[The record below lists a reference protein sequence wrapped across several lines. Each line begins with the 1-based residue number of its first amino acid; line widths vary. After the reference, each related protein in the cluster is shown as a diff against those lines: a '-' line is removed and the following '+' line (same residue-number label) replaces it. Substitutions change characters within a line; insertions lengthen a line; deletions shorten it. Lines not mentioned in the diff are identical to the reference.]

1 MKLRGLILAVVV
13 LLALGGVLYWSNH
26 HKPSTQSTALS
37 STASPSILKLNQASM
52 TGLTLTDKGSAP
64 VTLVKQNDG
73 RWQITEPKELRV
85 DQDGVTSLLSTLS
98 SLNAD
103 RVVEEKASN
112 LAQYGLEDPSV
123 SVDIETSDH
132 KQRRLLL
139 GDSTPAGDDVYAMLD
154 GDPRVFTIASY
165 DKTGIG
171 KGLNDLRD
179 KHLLTVD
186 PDKVSRVTFDKK
198 GQAIEFARI
207 RDGWQILKPEPLR
220 ADSFAVDELVRG
232 VADARMDLSGSKSD
246 ATADFAQ
253 GTPVATVSLTGARGT
268 ETLDLRKNKN
278 DDYARSSALPGIY
291 KVDPILDS
299 TLSQSLND
307 FRNKK
312 LFGFGFEDPNKIE
325 LHEGS
330 KVWFLLRNGSDWWF
344 NGKKMDGAAVESL
357 VDKLRNLAATSF
369 PTSGFSSAAIQVMV
383 TSAGGKHVEAVSI
396 SKSGD
401 HYLAKRDNEPSLYQ
415 LSASDVSDLTA
426 AINAIEPAAIA
437 K

>member
-1 MKLRGLILAVVV
+1 MKLRGLIIAVVV

-26 HKPSTQSTALS
+26 HKASTPSTSLS

-64 VTLVKQNDG
+64 VTLVKQNDD
-73 RWQITEPKELRV
+73 RWQITEPKELRA

-98 SLNAD
+98 NLNAD

-132 KQRRLLL
+132 KQRRLML
-139 GDSTPAGDDVYAMLD
+139 GDSTPAGDDVYAMLG
-154 GDPRVFTIASY
+154 GDHRVFTIASY
-165 DKTGIG
+165 DKTSID

-198 GQAIEFARI
+198 GQTIEFARI
-207 RDGWQILKPEPLR
+207 RDGWQILKPAPLR

-232 VADARMDLSGSKSD
+232 VADARMDLNGSKSD
-246 ATADFAQ
+246 AAAEFAK

-268 ETLDLRKNKN
+268 ETLELRKNED

-291 KVDPILDS
+291 KVDSILDS
-299 TLSQSLND
+299 TLSQSLNS

-312 LFGFGFEDPNKIE
+312 LFDFGFEDPNKIE

-330 KVWFLLRNGSDWWF
+330 RVWFLSRNGTNWWS
-344 NGKKMDGAAVESL
+344 NGTKMDGAAIESL
-357 VDKLRNLAATSF
+357 VDKLRNLAATGF

-383 TSAGGKHVEAVSI
+383 TSAGGKQVEKVSI

-426 AINAIEPAAIA
+426 AINAIKPTAIA

>member
-278 DDYARSSALPGIY
+278 DDYARSSALPGVY
-291 KVDPILDS
+291 KVDPILDA

-330 KVWFLLRNGSDWWF
+330 EVWFLLRNGSDWWF

-369 PTSGFSSAAIQVMV
+369 PSSGFSSAAIQVMV